1 MNLYSVFPLSPDNAW
16 AVGAGGTILHW
27 NGTGCKC
34 WSLITSPTTLDLHS
48 VFFPDVSNPNDGW
61 IVGQSDGSF
70 PAMLHWDGVAWVQ
83 LDTSHGIPWAAGQVG
98 DLWSVYFLSPSDGWA
113 VGAPG
118 TVTNIVHWGG
128 SWKTGGSW
136 TTKASPDVASTFYS
150 VQVLSNTATPVGG
163 YAVGGVPGTGAI
175 LFWDGANWNVYLGAI
190 PGAIL
195 RSVWMISST
204 DAWAVGDMI
213 GANPTAIRV
222 TGTTWGGPMSI
233 SALGVSGLR
242 SVVATDSNDAWAVGV
257 FGSSTNIIKWAAPT
271 WVTVS
276 SPILA
281 NLYSISKDRAGSDFW
296 AVGAGGTIMRSMDGN
311 TWTAW
316 SSPVGPGPVFP
327 VTPNLYSI
335 FMRTSG
341 DAWAVGQFGAIIHWD
356 GNSWSSYESSPTT
369 NDLYSVYTTSATSG
383 LAVGEAGTIL
393 NLSPGPSWSVVASG
407 VTVLL
412 RGVFVLPS
420 GEAWAVGNAPNA
432 GAPATI
438 LHWAPPGPWSVEAS
452 NTPNGANL
460 TAVYMLSDG
469 SEGWAVGG
477 VGPYPGTA
485 VIDHYYSSCGGG
497 GPCWTTAFGPHI
509 PANVATLN
517 SVFIAND
524 NKNDVWAVG
533 KVDPTGFASAIHY
546 DGTMWSRVTI
556 ENAVTGAFNLN
567 TVCMVPGSATD
578 GWTLG
583 DNATASVIG
592 FHWDGVSWT
601 GVTVHNVPTLL
612 FPIYSASFIASDD
625 GWAAG
630 WNGTLIHW
638 GHSIDIETT
647 SATSSTTSSSTA
659 TSTGSTTTSSS
670 TSTSTGSSTS
680 SSTTSSSSSSSTT
693 TASTT
698 TTTTFVPS
706 PVPGFPVEAII
717 IGLLLGAAVPILRR
731 HSRLRGR

>member
-1 MNLYSVFPLSPDNAW
+1 
-16 AVGAGGTILHW
+16 
-27 NGTGCKC
+27 
-34 WSLITSPTTLDLHS
+34 
-48 VFFPDVSNPNDGW
+48 
-61 IVGQSDGSF
+61 
-70 PAMLHWDGVAWVQ
+70 
-83 LDTSHGIPWAAGQVG
+83 
-98 DLWSVYFLSPSDGWA
+98 VY
-113 VGAPG
+113 
-118 TVTNIVHWGG
+118 
-128 SWKTGGSW
+128 
-136 TTKASPDVASTFYS
+136 
-150 VQVLSNTATPVGG
+150 
-163 YAVGGVPGTGAI
+163 
-175 LFWDGANWNVYLGAI
+175 
-190 PGAIL
+190 PGAVPAAVL
-195 RSVWMISST
+195 RSVWMMSST
-204 DAWAVGDMI
+204 DAWAVGDAI
-213 GANPTAIRV
+213 GANPTVIRL
-222 TGTTWGGPMSI
+222 TGTTWGGPMVI

-242 SVVATDSNDAWAVGV
+242 SVVATDSNDAWAVGL
-257 FGSSTNIIKWAAPT
+257 FGSSTNIIKWVAPT

-281 NLYSISKDRAGSDFW
+281 NLYALSKDQAGSDFW
-296 AVGAGGTIMRSMDGN
+296 AVGAGGTMMRSMDGI

-335 FMRTSG
+335 FMRTAG

-356 GNSWSSYESSPTT
+356 GNSWSSYASSPTT
-369 NDLYSVYTTSATSG
+369 NDLRSVYTTSASSG

-393 NLSPGPSWSVVASG
+393 NLGAGPSWSVVTSG

-432 GAPATI
+432 GTPATI
-438 LHWAPPGPWSVEAS
+438 LHWTPPSGPWSAEAS
-452 NTPNGANL
+452 NTPNGADL
-460 TAVYMLSDG
+460 QAIYMLSDG

-477 VGPYPGTA
+477 LGGAA
-485 VIDHYYSSCGGG
+485 VIDHYYASCGGG
-497 GPCWTTAFGPHI
+497 GPCWTAAFGPPI

-524 NKNDVWAVG
+524 NSNDVWAVG
-533 KVDPTGFASAIHY
+533 NVDPTGFASAIHY
-546 DGTMWSRVTI
+546 DGTMWSRVAI

-583 DNATASVIG
+583 DPAAASVIG

-601 GVTVHNVPTLL
+601 GVTVHNVPSLL

-630 WNGTLIHW
+630 WHGTLVHW
-638 GHSIDIETT
+638 GTSIDIQTT
-647 SATSSTTSSSTA
+647 STTSSTTSTTSSSATSSSTS

-670 TSTSTGSSTS
+670 TSTST
-680 SSTTSSSSSSSTT
+680 SSSSSTT
-693 TASTT
+693 AS

-706 PVPGFPVEAII
+706 PLPGFPLEAII